1 MHIPD
6 GFLTAPVYL
15 PLGAASAAGLALA
28 ARQARREIDSDRAP
42 LLGLMGVFIFA
53 AQMINFP
60 VGPGT
65 TGHLLGA
72 GLLTSTLGP
81 AAAAVVM
88 AAILVVQALLF
99 QDGGVLALG
108 ANVFNMALA
117 ATLAAH
123 FVFKLFARGRLRR
136 AAIFLG
142 SAIGVMI
149 AALLTISE
157 LRLAGIPVPG
167 KLLGVSLV
175 LFAANACL
183 EGVITM
189 AAVGVLERM
198 NPGWVKLPAAE
209 MTNFV
214 AAALGLASLLLAT
227 AGVWVASSDPDGL
240 EKLAEQLGVA
250 ERARNFAG
258 APFPDYLI
266 ARFDSSWASK
276 SLAGAAGLVVVFA
289 LLVLGGRAW
298 LRRKD
303 A

>member
-15 PLGAASAAGLALA
+15 PLGAASAAGVALA
-28 ARQARREIDSDRAP
+28 ARQARRQMDPDRAP
-42 LLGLMGVFIFA
+42 LLGLMGAFVFA

-72 GLLTSTLGP
+72 GLLASTLGP

-108 ANVFNMALA
+108 ANIFNMALA
-117 ATLAAH
+117 ATLTAH
-123 FVFKLFARGRLRR
+123 FVFRLFARGRLRR
-136 AAIFLG
+136 GAIFSGAAL
-142 SAIGVMI
+142 GVMI
-149 AALLTISE
+149 SALLAISE
-157 LRLAGIPVPG
+157 LRLAGIAVPG
-167 KLLGVSLV
+167 KLLAVSLV
-175 LFAANACL
+175 LFAVNAGL
-183 EGVITM
+183 EGVITI
-189 AAVGVLERM
+189 AVIGVLERM
-198 NPGWVKLPAAE
+198 NPGWVKLPAAG
-209 MTNFV
+209 TPKPV
-214 AAALGLASLLLAT
+214 SAALALISVLLAT

-250 ERARNFAG
+250 DRARNLAA
-258 APFPDYLI
+258 APFPDYVI
-266 ARFDSSWASK
+266 ARLGSSWASK
-276 SLAGAAGLVVVFA
+276 SLAGAAGLLVVFT
-289 LLVLGGRAW
+289 LLVLGGRA
-298 LRRKD
+298 LFRRKD